1 MSLCPPSLVS
11 VPVSLSISL
20 FLCRFLCFSLSVIL
34 TSVCVWALCVFIFSV
49 SLCLHLSLCVPAS
62 LLLCLYL
69 SLSLSLCL
77 FFCYLCL
84 FTSLPPSLF
93 VSVSVSLGFTSCPSP
108 ATTTRHMWAEG
119 LSPFPPI
126 SSPLAAA
133 HSFPILASPARPSW
147 ALGEGGERGR
157 EGSLAGPPLFAFPGW
172 EAGPVGLLTSPGRL
186 CRTPALDAVPGP
198 CGPGSRQ
205 PGQHAAAA
213 PTRAPGPCG

>member
-1 MSLCPPSLVS
+1 MFLSFSDSNFCVCLGTVCLYLFCLSLPPSLAVCSCLSLVMSLPLFVS
-11 VPVSLSISL
+11 VSLS
-20 FLCRFLCFSLSVIL
+20 
-34 TSVCVWALCVFIFSV
+34 
-49 SLCLHLSLCVPAS
+49 
-62 LLLCLYL
+62 
-69 SLSLSLCL
+69 

-147 ALGEGGERGR
+147 ALGEGGEGGR

-213 PTRAPGPCG
+213 PTWAPGPCG